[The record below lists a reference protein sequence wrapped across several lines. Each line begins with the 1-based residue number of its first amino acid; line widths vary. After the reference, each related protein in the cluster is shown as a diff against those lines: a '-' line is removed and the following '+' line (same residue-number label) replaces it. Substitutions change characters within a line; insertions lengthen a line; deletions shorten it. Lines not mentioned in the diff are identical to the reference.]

1 MRHREFGLYAS
12 LIPDHAQP
20 MPLLISSWASPDVV
34 SEFQADLPAIAS
46 LIMQGRDQEEA
57 QETTAGSD
65 IVSDGSRTTT
75 PTTSTSILSAS
86 CCDGGPVKASPPTA
100 LLPPAIITSCTSSIK
115 KRGARPRSR
124 SFTDNWIRRKDVSSD
139 NNIANQRD
147 GTRISPREAEA
158 TASTAAGQARDIA
171 INGCMSR
178 KENHGVGELWANSP
192 WNAASPATWDCSSA
206 DFTTSDYYSHSSQ
219 ANGGEG
225 LEDAGSKSI
234 MRHGRAREWRGDD
247 PGSREIVCTT
257 QVEPSATTSKSPTL
271 DDPGNGGVSPPW
283 PPVLAPAPQRAQ
295 FAAWAK
301 FSGSLDERQ
310 LSALAD
316 KHSSLDL
323 AVSRAAEKASSSAR
337 QSGQDA
343 AASRYHALFQQQEQ
357 QQQEKETASAG
368 WKEGASGGAGGDPFG
383 LSATNPPAWC
393 FSHGG
398 RTVAR
403 DPSGTPSICTTPSST
418 GSSAST
424 PSTGDFSFSA
434 NNSPTIIHGAPNLTP
449 PTSTTATF
457 AASYACALACTGASR
472 PASSSSSACSSAWSP
487 LALPLPV
494 VPAPPR
500 AVSQREAGTT
510 LAAQEQARGRSNTN
524 FAAAPVA
531 LSVSVPVPVP
541 TLPSVPA
548 SASSHNT
555 TAALVATCDTP
566 RPSKQPARPKSNF
579 SRRSRSLSRSR
590 SHSRSRRP
598 NILPIDTDIPIT
610 GKATCVTISSIPS
623 TPTSITLT
631 PSSSSLSFASSPNKQ
646 HWLRRS
652 RSQSQTRQPLVAE
665 FFPTAPT
672 TPVVVAAAA
681 TAATVATA
689 ATATTTIPGAPLI
702 VAATTVSRLDRSE
715 HEKQYN
721 PPSTPNTPQ
730 SVGFRTSAAAA
741 PAVTDRNPPTLL
753 ENNNPRSSSSTTTIR
768 SPSPDLDLS
777 WRPSV
782 RGDMTTPTVGN
793 FSRPR
798 RPSNPLREPWNA
810 SSATTTTTI
819 INNHAGSHPGVWP
832 LPVSTT
838 KRTSDEGSF
847 NFSRPARGRGASVS
861 SGITTTNPFSNTL
874 NTAAASSSIPPPP
887 LSANDIFYDSRRWPG
902 TSTFEGPNHHS
913 HDSPKHIRNNSSL
926 SNPTPLFR
934 PTPTY
939 GRTLDSNNTSIVIN
953 FTREPI
959 PWLGDGEPRASVRS
973 QRTLSATHAASFAE
987 RSSRVTKGSSITS
1000 MYANLD
1006 DEPSV
1011 EDVMVLYE
1019 QGFNDDTE
1027 PELDPT
1033 DNGHATGPSDG
1044 FPSVAETR
1052 PDTTMSTYSLRAAA
1066 APAVVANPVQS
1077 PLSPNYPPSLNS
1089 PTSQPDD
1096 DALPIFE
1103 ARPVPA
1109 SELDV
1114 SEDFPAPMARPV
1126 RRASENRDSAKSMGD
1141 CEEHAPLPDSP
1152 LKESVQAFPQPASAP
1167 PVEEDPESRDRYG
1180 FKKVNQYITREQY
1193 DEWNGE
1199 YSQYLERRRT
1209 KWVQYMKESGL
1220 GTNNPHR
1227 FPTAGVKTKRF
1238 IRKGIPPEWR
1248 GAAWFYYAK
1257 GPAILGRH
1265 AGLYDQLVK
1274 QKAKDLDADII
1285 ERDLHRTFPDNIHF
1299 RPPGTSTVTGET
1311 PDPNNPDDAEPAM
1324 ISSLRRVLHAF
1335 SIYNPKIGY
1344 CQSLNFIAGLLLLF
1358 VPTEEQCFWLLNVI
1372 TRTFLPGTHETN
1384 LHGSKVDLGVLMTV
1398 LHDSMPD
1405 LWSKLAGD
1413 DGLDAFGN
1421 LSRPG
1426 TGKSVKK
1433 PRVRRGQHV
1442 VANSDRLAPITVSM
1456 APWFMSC
1463 FIGNLPI
1470 ETTLR
1475 VWDVFFYEGSKT
1487 MFRIALAILKVGEDE
1502 IKSVEDP
1509 MEMFSVVQT
1518 MPRRMLDANQLMGT
1532 CFKRRNGF
1540 GHLSQSTVDSER
1552 REMRERDEIEQR
1564 RIAALDGTAVATTES
1579 PGIEEKKRGLFG
1591 RRRRRYTDAGVP
1603 I

>member
-1 MRHREFGLYAS
+1 MPSGALAYDARQLRRQRSMRHREFGLYAS
-12 LIPDHAQP
+12 PIPDHAQP
-20 MPLLISSWASPDVV
+20 MPLLISSWATPDAV

-75 PTTSTSILSAS
+75 PTTSTSILSTS
-86 CCDGGPVKASPPTA
+86 YCDGGPVKTSPPAA

-147 GTRISPREAEA
+147 GPRISPREAEA
-158 TASTAAGQARDIA
+158 TASTAGHARNIA
-171 INGCMSR
+171 INGWSR
-178 KENHGVGELWANSP
+178 KENHDVGELWANSP
-192 WNAASPATWDCSSA
+192 WNAASP
-206 DFTTSDYYSHSSQ
+206 Q
-219 ANGGEG
+219 PGIG

-257 QVEPSATTSKSPTL
+257 QVESSATTSKSPTL
-271 DDPGNGGVSPPW
+271 DDPGNGGVSPPR

-323 AVSRAAEKASSSAR
+323 AVSRAAEKVLSSAR

-343 AASRYHALFQQQEQ
+343 AASRYHQQQQQ
-357 QQQEKETASAG
+357 QQQEEKEAASAG
-368 WKEGASGGAGGDPFG
+368 WKEGASGGAGGAPFG
-383 LSATNPPAWC
+383 LSTTNPPAWC

-403 DPSGTPSICTTPSST
+403 DPSGTPSICTTPPAQAAVQLHPIDPDFHHPDPELFVLVLCIVSQQAALASSLQV
-418 GSSAST
+418 
-424 PSTGDFSFSA
+424 PIA
-434 NNSPTIIHGAPNLTP
+434 N
-449 PTSTTATF
+449 STTA
-457 AASYACALACTGASR
+457 R
-472 PASSSSSACSSAWSP
+472 
-487 LALPLPV
+487 
-494 VPAPPR
+494 
-500 AVSQREAGTT
+500 
-510 LAAQEQARGRSNTN
+510 
-524 FAAAPVA
+524 
-531 LSVSVPVPVP
+531 
-541 TLPSVPA
+541 
-548 SASSHNT
+548 
-555 TAALVATCDTP
+555 
-566 RPSKQPARPKSNF
+566 
-579 SRRSRSLSRSR
+579 
-590 SHSRSRRP
+590 
-598 NILPIDTDIPIT
+598 
-610 GKATCVTISSIPS
+610 
-623 TPTSITLT
+623 
-631 PSSSSLSFASSPNKQ
+631 
-646 HWLRRS
+646 
-652 RSQSQTRQPLVAE
+652 
-665 FFPTAPT
+665 
-672 TPVVVAAAA
+672 
-681 TAATVATA
+681 
-689 ATATTTIPGAPLI
+689 
-702 VAATTVSRLDRSE
+702 
-715 HEKQYN
+715 
-721 PPSTPNTPQ
+721 
-730 SVGFRTSAAAA
+730 
-741 PAVTDRNPPTLL
+741 
-753 ENNNPRSSSSTTTIR
+753 
-768 SPSPDLDLS
+768 
-777 WRPSV
+777 
-782 RGDMTTPTVGN
+782 
-793 FSRPR
+793 
-798 RPSNPLREPWNA
+798 
-810 SSATTTTTI
+810 
-819 INNHAGSHPGVWP
+819 
-832 LPVSTT
+832 
-838 KRTSDEGSF
+838 
-847 NFSRPARGRGASVS
+847 
-861 SGITTTNPFSNTL
+861 
-874 NTAAASSSIPPPP
+874 
-887 LSANDIFYDSRRWPG
+887 
-902 TSTFEGPNHHS
+902 TSTFEGPNHPS
-913 HDSPKHIRNNSSL
+913 HDSPKHTRNNNSL

-939 GRTLDSNNTSIVIN
+939 GRTLDSNNTSIVTN

-973 QRTLSATHAASFAE
+973 QRTLSTTHAASFAE

-1033 DNGHATGPSDG
+1033 DNGHAAGANDV
-1044 FPSVAETR
+1044 FPSVADTR

-1109 SELDV
+1109 SELDI
-1114 SEDFPAPMARPV
+1114 SEDFPAPMAP
-1126 RRASENRDSAKSMGD
+1126 RAPAGLS
-1141 CEEHAPLPDSP
+1141 
-1152 LKESVQAFPQPASAP
+1152 LKESVQAFPQPVSAP

-1199 YSQYLERRRT
+1199 YSQYLARRRT

-1220 GTNNPHR
+1220 GTDNPLR
-1227 FPTAGVKTKRF
+1227 FPIAGVKTKRF
-1238 IRKGIPPEWR
+1238 IRKGIPQN
-1248 GAAWFYYAK
+1248 GV
-1257 GPAILGRH
+1257 
-1265 AGLYDQLVK
+1265 LVK

-1285 ERDLHRTFPDNIHF
+1285 ERDLHRTFPDNIRF

-1311 PDPNNPDDAEPAM
+1311 PDPNNPDDTEPAM

-1413 DGLDAFGN
+1413 DGLDPFGN
-1421 LSRPG
+1421 LARPG

-1502 IKSVEDP
+1502 IKGVEDP

-1518 MPRRMLDANQLMGT
+1518 MPRRMLDANQLMST